1 MKFKNTLLA
10 LGLIGALAITRF
22 LPHPPNFTPVLSVAI
37 FGAAVFSQRFV
48 GILAALAAMALS
60 DIAFG
65 WHSTLPYVYGS
76 MVLGGVIAFTLRKN
90 RSVGKLIVVTL
101 SSSILFFIVTNFG
114 VFVSQNLYPRTLSG
128 LAACYTMALP
138 FLKNSLAGDLLFTLA
153 LFAFYHFLTR
163 KQLVA
168 APEAA

>member
-65 WHSTLPYVYGS
+65 WHSTLPYVYGA
-76 MVLGGVIAFTLRKN
+76 MVLGGVIAFTLRNN
-90 RSVGKLIVVTL
+90 RSVGRLIAVTL

-153 LFAFYHFLTR
+153 LFAVYHFLTR

>member
-1 MKFKNTLLA
+1 MKFKNALIA

-65 WHSTLPYVYGS
+65 WHSTLPYVYGA
-76 MVLGGVIAFTLRKN
+76 MALGGVIAFTLRNN
-90 RSVGKLIVVTL
+90 RSVARIIIVTL
-101 SSSILFFIVTNFG
+101 SSSVLFFIVTNFG
-114 VFVSQNLYPRTLSG
+114 VFVSQDLYPHTLAG
-128 LAACYTMALP
+128 LVTCYTMALP
-138 FLKNSLAGDLLFTLA
+138 FFKNSLAGDMVFTLS
-153 LFAFYHFLTR
+153 LFALYHYLTR
-163 KQLVA
+163 KQWA
-168 APEAA
+168 SAPEAA